1 MQTQA
6 RFALG
11 QRYIAAG
18 AGEGFYSVDQ
28 VPGNALG
35 AYLDG
40 ATVEVF
46 CNAQDA
52 TGDTMNGGE
61 IIVHGSSG
69 DATGYAMRGGSIYI
83 ERDAGY
89 RCGIHMK
96 EYQQKVPA
104 IVIGGRCGSFLGEYQ
119 AGGTI
124 VVLGI
129 GWEDRCPVGNF
140 CGTGMHGGRIYLR
153 TTHLPPDLPAQ
164 VGSPGHGGG
173 HLPPAA
179 PGGGILPPLPG
190 GEGAAARLPLL
201 CAAAQHEKSLQTA
214 LCQQLMGKEKRLAVQ
229 AEPPGACFVRRPRR
243 CRFPRHRP
251 PGRGQAG

>member
-6 RFALG
+6 KFALG

-18 AGEGFYSVDQ
+18 AGEGSYSVDQ

-96 EYQQKVPA
+96 EYQ
-104 IVIGGRCGSFLGEYQ
+104 
-119 AGGTI
+119 
-124 VVLGI
+124 
-129 GWEDRCPVGNF
+129 
-140 CGTGMHGGRIYLR
+140 
-153 TTHLPPDLPAQ
+153 
-164 VGSPGHGGG
+164 
-173 HLPPAA
+173 
-179 PGGGILPPLPG
+179 
-190 GEGAAARLPLL
+190 
-201 CAAAQHEKSLQTA
+201 
-214 LCQQLMGKEKRLAVQ
+214 
-229 AEPPGACFVRRPRR
+229 
-243 CRFPRHRP
+243 
-251 PGRGQAG
+251 

>member
-119 AGGTI
+119 AGGI
-124 VVLGI
+124 ILVLGI
-129 GWEDRCPVGNF
+129 GVEDRCPVGNF
-140 CGTGMHGGRIYLR
+140 CGTGMHGGKIFLR
-153 TTHLPPDLPAQ
+153 TAHLPPDLPAQ
-164 VGSPGHGGG
+164 VCVKQAEAGDKE
-173 HLPPAA
+173 
-179 PGGGILPPLPG
+179 IIRPLVEGYCARFG
-190 GEGAAARLPLL
+190 GEAEALL
-201 CAAAQHEKSLQTA
+201 QSEYFLLTPNSQNPYRQMYVHN
-214 LCQQLMGKEKRLAVQ
+214 
-229 AEPPGACFVRRPRR
+229 
-243 CRFPRHRP
+243 
-251 PGRGQAG
+251 